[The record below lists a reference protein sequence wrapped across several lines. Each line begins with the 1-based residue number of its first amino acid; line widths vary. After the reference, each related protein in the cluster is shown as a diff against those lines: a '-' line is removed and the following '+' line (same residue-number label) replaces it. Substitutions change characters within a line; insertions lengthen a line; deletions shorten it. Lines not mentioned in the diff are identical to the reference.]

1 MSGET
6 IRDAGEFG
14 LIEQLRDVL
23 PEPVR
28 ASFDLIT
35 GIGDDTAVW
44 RPSPGEDLL
53 ITTDAMIEGVHF
65 DLRWT
70 DWQSLGWKSLA
81 VNVSDIA
88 AMGGVPRIAIVTLG
102 LQGDLPVE
110 NVLECYRGMGEL
122 AYAHDVVIAG
132 GDIVSSRE
140 LTISVTV
147 LGETIEGR
155 FLSRSGA
162 QPGDV
167 IAVSGTLGAAAAGLR
182 LLQLPEDDPR
192 RDGATAPLLVD
203 ALHRPTPRVA
213 LGQQLLKLGAT
224 SAMDLSDGLLGDL
237 PKILHASDVAAE
249 IREADIPIAAAVH
262 ALFPDERLE
271 LGLRGGE
278 DYELLFTAPVSV
290 MEAIAE
296 AAEIVDQT
304 VTPIGAVLERSDG
317 DLGLIMVTPEGER
330 RPVQAGAFDHFGV
343 MP

>member
-1 MSGET
+1 MSGKT

-28 ASFDLIT
+28 ASSELIT

-44 RPSPGEDLL
+44 RPPSGEDLL
-53 ITTDAMIEGVHF
+53 VTTDAMIEGVHF

-70 DWQSLGWKSLA
+70 DWRSLGWKALA

-110 NVLECYRGMGEL
+110 NVLDCYRGMGEL
-122 AYAHDVVIAG
+122 ALAHDVAIAG
-132 GDIVSSRE
+132 GDIVASRE
-140 LTISVTV
+140 LSISVTV
-147 LGETIEGR
+147 LGETIGGR

-162 QPGDV
+162 QPEDV

-192 RDGATAPLLVD
+192 RDTATAPLLTG

-213 LGQQLLKLGAT
+213 LGQKLLELGAT

-237 PKILHASDVAAE
+237 PKILHSSRVAAE
-249 IREADIPIAAAVH
+249 IRQADIPIAAAVH
-262 ALFPDERLE
+262 ALFPDEWLE

-278 DYELLFTAPVSV
+278 DYELLFTAPSPA
-290 MEAIAE
+290 MEAISE
-296 AAEIVDQT
+296 AAESLGQT
-304 VTPIGAVLERSDG
+304 VAPIGTIHESREDEPPLT
-317 DLGLIMVTPEGER
+317 MVTPDGDR
-330 RPVQAGAFDHFGV
+330 HPVQAGAFDHFGV
-343 MP
+343 AP